1 MNNKKICRLISI
13 CLAIFSVVLA
23 VVLFA
28 WGERGQVFIAMVPL
42 FLSKFVDNIGKNKW
56 RMTVLGR

>member
-13 CLAIFSVVLA
+13 CLAIFSAILA
-23 VVLFA
+23 VVLFV

-42 FLSKFVDNIGKNKW
+42 FLSKFVDNIGKNK
-56 RMTVLGR
+56 

>member
-28 WGERGQVFIAMVPL
+28 WGERGQVFIAMVKTQL
-42 FLSKFVDNIGKNKW
+42 EEKIKQIF
-56 RMTVLGR
+56 